1 MKRIASSALVLL
13 VLAVAAPAAAQT
25 RMGSTRPAQ
34 DRPGI
39 SAFGTYDWLS
49 ITSSKTF
56 DAVFGTSK
64 TRAIGAGADVVNIWK
79 HVFLRVAASKTTM
92 DGERV
97 VVVNSTVYKLG
108 TKLSVQMQPTEAGAG
123 WRFVSRGSRSRFTPY
138 VGASAVFLSYKETSD
153 FADTGDNV
161 SETFKGFGVFGGVDV
176 KLTNQI
182 FAGGEAQYRSV
193 NTTPAANSV
202 AASFN
207 EKDFGG
213 VVLRV
218 KLGVRF

>member
-1 MKRIASSALVLL
+1 MKRIASSALILFLL
-13 VLAVAAPAAAQT
+13 SFAVPAAAQT
-25 RMGSTRPAQ
+25 RTGSTRPAQ

-64 TRAIGAGADVVNIWK
+64 TQAIGAGADIVNVWK
-79 HVFLRVAASKTTM
+79 HVFLRVAASKTSM

-97 VVVNSTVYKLG
+97 AVVSSTVYKLG
-108 TKLSVQMQPTEAGAG
+108 TKLKLQMQPTEAGAG
-123 WRFVSRGSRSRFTPY
+123 WRFVSRNSRSRLTPY
-138 VGASAVFLSYKETSD
+138 VGAAAVFLSYKETSD

-161 SETFKGFGVFGGVDV
+161 SETFKGFGVFGGVDF
-176 KLTNQI
+176 KITNQI
-182 FAGGEAQYRSV
+182 FAGGEAQYRSI
-193 NTTPAANSV
+193 NTKPATNSV